1 MKRFG
6 WRFIQE
12 NILMLFLTFLA
23 VEFLAIVQFCPE
35 TPVPANP
42 LISITM
48 PADDDDTEAN
58 GKTAAPVKA
67 HHGKA
72 TVKQQLQKLDQEE
85 LSVQGLAFL
94 IFGLEALIL
103 LPFVVAIAWFHHMP
117 TLAPAPT
124 AKPAVKTRPV
134 SVHSQ
139 SSADILSDATFFEPF
154 SQFQ

>member
-23 VEFLAIVQFCPE
+23 VEFLAIVQFYPE
-35 TPVPANP
+35 TPMPENP
-42 LISITM
+42 LIAMTM
-48 PADDDDTEAN
+48 PADDDDTEAK
-58 GKTAAPVKA
+58 GKATTPVKT

-72 TVKQQLQKLDQEE
+72 TVQQQLQQLDQKE

-103 LPFVVAIAWFHHMP
+103 LPFVVAIAWFYHMP
-117 TLAPAPT
+117 TLAPAPK

-134 SVHSQ
+134 S
-139 SSADILSDATFFEPF
+139 AN
-154 SQFQ
+154 